1 MPVQPK
7 AASARTDRR
16 RASRELIFWAVL
28 IIGFVSLVVG
38 LSLLP
43 AADAASGPARV
54 GKRLADFS
62 LQTLDGRT
70 VQLSDYR
77 GRTVLINAWATWCP
91 PCRREMPDLHALYLR
106 YQSSGVELLALNAGE
121 SPDLVQ
127 EYIQQSGFT
136 FPVLL
141 DPGTEVLNQLGI
153 HDYPTTLLV
162 DSQGVVQVLHIG
174 LLTPAAMDT
183 ELVPFL
189 P

>member
-1 MPVQPK
+1 MPAQPTVP
-7 AASARTDRR
+7 SAPADRR
-16 RASRELIFWAVL
+16 RSSRELFFWAAVL
-28 IIGFVSLVVG
+28 IGFVLVVAG

-54 GKRLADFS
+54 GKPLADFS

-77 GRTVLINAWATWCP
+77 GRTVLINVWATWCP

-106 YQSSGVELLALNAGE
+106 YQPSGVELLALNAGE
-121 SPDLVQ
+121 SPDLVE

-153 HDYPTTLLV
+153 HDYPTTILV
-162 DSQGVVQVLHIG
+162 DPQGVVQVLHIG

>member
-1 MPVQPK
+1 MPAKPTVPP
-7 AASARTDRR
+7 ASR
-16 RASRELIFWAVL
+16 RAPRELFFWAAVL
-28 IIGFVSLVVG
+28 IGFVLVAIG

-77 GRTVLINAWATWCP
+77 GHTVLINAWATWCP
-91 PCRREMPDLHALYLR
+91 PCRREMPDLHDLYLR

-141 DPGTEVLNQLGI
+141 DPGTKVLNQLGI

-162 DSQGVVQVLHIG
+162 DPQGVVQVLHIG
-174 LLTPAAMDT
+174 LLTPAAIDT
-183 ELVPFL
+183 ELVPYL

>member
-1 MPVQPK
+1 MPAQPTVP
-7 AASARTDRR
+7 SAPADRR
-16 RASRELIFWAVL
+16 RSSRELFFWAAVL
-28 IIGFVSLVVG
+28 IGFVLVVAG

-54 GKRLADFS
+54 GKPLADFS

-77 GRTVLINAWATWCP
+77 GRTVLINVWATWCP

-106 YQSSGVELLALNAGE
+106 YQPSGVELLALNAGE
-121 SPDLVQ
+121 SPDLVE

-153 HDYPTTLLV
+153 HDYPTTILV
-162 DSQGVVQVLHIG
+162 DPQGVVQVLHIG

-183 ELVPFL
+183 ELVPYL